1 MPGCKLKTCIRKQNQ
16 NVDEPESGQSQR
28 TAAPVPRASF
38 LNEDIP
44 GTSSGVRP
52 AVRAGREPEPPHDD
66 LYHSMKLGFL
76 SAWKSAS
83 NLWKKTKDPYSWQL
97 LKSITMFTLGLKLFD
112 DIHRHLTKDSTSCV

>member
-44 GTSSGVRP
+44 GTSSG
-52 AVRAGREPEPPHDD
+52 